1 MLLIIIINSF
11 LVAIAVLIHFE
22 VLSLLSS
29 VIPRLPIKRRLSIV
43 FGVFGAL
50 IAHVIEIWLFAFG
63 FYFMI
68 QTSKFGALTGN
79 FNNSLLDSAYF
90 SFTCYTSLGFGD
102 IQPTGNLRFLSG
114 LEALTGLVL
123 IAWTAS
129 FMFIEMQ
136 KLWKVPANKTK
147 M

>member
-11 LVAIAVLIHFE
+11 LVATAVLIHFE
-22 VLSLLSS
+22 VLNLLSII
-29 VIPRLPIKRRLSIV
+29 IPKFPIKRRLSILL
-43 FGVFGAL
+43 GVFGAL

-63 FYFMI
+63 FYFMV
-68 QTSKFGALTGN
+68 QTSKFGALKGA
-79 FNNSLLDSAYF
+79 FNNSLLDCAHF

-102 IQPTGNLRFLSG
+102 IQPVGNLRFLSG

-136 KLWKVPANKTK
+136 KLWKISC
-147 M
+147 

>member
-1 MLLIIIINSF
+1 M
-11 LVAIAVLIHFE
+11 VVMVHFE
-22 VLSLLSS
+22 VLNILSRL
-29 VIPRLPIKRRLSIV
+29 IPRLPIRRRLSIL

-50 IAHVIEIWLFAFG
+50 IAHTVEIWMFAFG

-68 QTSKFGALTGN
+68 QNPIFGQLAGN
-79 FNNSLLDSAYF
+79 FNGSLLDCVYF

-102 IQPTGNLRFLSG
+102 IHPVGNLRFLSG

-136 KLWKVPANKTK
+136 KLWRAE
-147 M
+147 

>member
-1 MLLIIIINSF
+1 MWLTLIINS
-11 LVAIAVLIHFE
+11 LLIAMVVMVHFE
-22 VLSLLSS
+22 VLNLLSRL
-29 VIPRLPIKRRLSIV
+29 IPRLPIQRRLSILL
-43 FGVFGAL
+43 GVFGAL
-50 IAHVIEIWLFAFG
+50 IAHILEIWMFAFG

-68 QTSKFGALTGN
+68 NTQKFGELIGD
-79 FNNSLLDSAYF
+79 FNNSLLDCAYY

-102 IQPTGNLRFLSG
+102 IHPIGNLRFLSG

-136 KLWKVPANKTK
+136 KLWKAQ
-147 M
+147 